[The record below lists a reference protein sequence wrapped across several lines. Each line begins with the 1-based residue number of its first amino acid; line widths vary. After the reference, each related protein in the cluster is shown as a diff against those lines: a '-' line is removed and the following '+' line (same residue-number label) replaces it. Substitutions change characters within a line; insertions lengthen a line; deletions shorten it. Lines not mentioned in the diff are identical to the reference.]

1 LEYKTCVDD
10 HIFRT
15 MSEVSPTMHACP
27 KLGRKKVLALL
38 VGFACCLLVATGC
51 RRVQMEPP
59 VTYPSW

>member
-1 LEYKTCVDD
+1 
-10 HIFRT
+10 